1 MARRLWWPRRALELI
16 EEKAREVGGRYVE
29 EMQNLAGRLAEEIAP
44 LETRAEGVRH
54 AARQRLAGLQED
66 VELPEV
72 EGEEFEDAAN
82 GWLFDSRRD
91 YLEQLD
97 YYKNR

>member
-1 MARRLWWPRRALELI
+1 
-16 EEKAREVGGRYVE
+16 
-29 EMQNLAGRLAEEIAP
+29 MQNLAGRLAEEIAP
-44 LETRAEGVRH
+44 LEARADGVRH
-54 AARQRLAGLQED
+54 AARRRLAGLEED